1 MRRILI
7 TLTAIAGMTG
17 GLIAPAAAQ
26 DAIGRAF
33 AETFFAEEEISDSVK
48 ELPDVSWL
56 EKSDMNQLLQT
67 KQVLSAFFQ
76 ALKPGESADVRSFL
90 SPDLASTYNNRTA
103 LRRDRFGA
111 ETYLGFEVIDFRIAK
126 EHDGIKL
133 RYFLSE
139 SDRGRAS
146 IRQRAVT
153 FEKFAGRWLITEFD
167 NFEFN

>member
-7 TLTAIAGMTG
+7 TLSAVAGMTG

-26 DAIGRAF
+26 DAIGKAF

-56 EKSDMNQLLQT
+56 EKSDMNQLLET
-67 KQVLSAFFQ
+67 KHVLAAFFQ
-76 ALKPGESADVRSFL
+76 ALKPGASANVLSFL
-90 SPDLASTYNNRTA
+90 SPDLASGYNNRTA

-111 ETYLGFEVIDFRIAK
+111 EVYLGFEIIDFRVAR

-133 RYFLSE
+133 RYFLGE

-153 FEKFAGRWLITEFD
+153 FEYVAGRWLISEFD
-167 NFEFN
+167 NFEFD